1 MTICYQQYHICAV
14 SLIGS
19 RNIVKYYDM
28 LDISRGFMTFNS
40 LPPSWSVLYLQVFR
54 VFYLTITT
62 YGLPGPYEYFFRTT
76 SPGGVCSLW
85 PPLQVVE
92 YFYNHLSRWV
102 SIKPLQVNL
111 HPSSQC
117 LLSTIGNWQV
127 MQSSFI
133 HYNGCSH
140 PYAGHGAYGEANPCN
155 H

>member
-28 LDISRGFMTFNS
+28 LDISRGFMTSNS

-62 YGLPGPYEYFFRTT
+62 YGFPGPYEYFFRTT

-102 SIKPLQVNL
+102 SIASPGQPL
-111 HPSSQC
+111 P
-117 LLSTIGNWQV
+117 LLPVLTRHYRELAGYAE
-127 MQSSFI
+127 FLI
-133 HYNGCSH
+133 HYNGGAH
-140 PYAGHGAYGEANPCN
+140 PYAGRGAYREADPRN